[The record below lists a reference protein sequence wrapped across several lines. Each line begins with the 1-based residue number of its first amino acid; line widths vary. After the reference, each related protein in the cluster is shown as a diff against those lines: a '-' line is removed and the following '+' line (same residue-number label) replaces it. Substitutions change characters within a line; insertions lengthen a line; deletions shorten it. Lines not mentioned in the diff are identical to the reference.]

1 MEMRKR
7 RINILLFCLC
17 LFTFFYL
24 LLIFMPKR
32 KEKMIDIVG
41 LNVSV
46 ARKFARDNDLNL
58 KVKEVYSDKVRKDIV
73 IKQSIVAG
81 KQLQDKDTLT
91 VTVSLGKD
99 ERELYKKYKV
109 NELGMIPIVV
119 YHEIEKVDETTKQE
133 DGTTDKNGFV
143 RTVDAFK
150 KDLQYYYEHQY
161 RMIALQDMVEG
172 NIDVE
177 MGKSPIVLT
186 FDGGYENTVKVIG
199 ETKNG
204 ELRIDPDCALGI
216 LESFKKQYPDFQ
228 VTATFFVNEHLFGDK
243 KYNKK
248 ILKWL
253 VENGYDIGNG
263 TMTGADITALDYT
276 TTEKE
281 IGGMYHLFED
291 LIPEEYVSI
300 VALPNGS
307 PYQVDHK
314 NYDAVLEGTYD
325 QFHYQTYATLQPE
338 FGANVSCFDLSFSI
352 DFIKRIKAYHGD
364 GVTDSLENQMQELE
378 QTKYIS
384 DGHIKQVVVPREQKA
399 QLRLDIAHEVITY
412 EP

>member
-1 MEMRKR
+1 
-7 RINILLFCLC
+7 
-17 LFTFFYL
+17 
-24 LLIFMPKR
+24 MPKR
-32 KEKMIDIVG
+32 KEKMIDVVG

-58 KVKEVYSDKVRKDIV
+58 KVTEVYSDQVRKDIV

-81 KQLQDKDTLT
+81 KQLRDKETLT
-91 VTVSLGKD
+91 VTVSLGKN
-99 ERELYKKYKV
+99 ERDLYKKYKV

-119 YHEIEKVDETTKQE
+119 YHEIEKVDETKKQE
-133 DGTTDKNGFV
+133 NVTTDKNSFV
-143 RTVDAFK
+143 RTVEEFK

-186 FDGGYENTVKVIG
+186 FDGGYENTIKVVG

-204 ELRIDPDCALGI
+204 ELKIDPDCALGI
-216 LESFKKQYPDFQ
+216 LESFKKEYPDFQ

-243 KYNKK
+243 KYDKK
-248 ILKWL
+248 VLKWL
-253 VENGYDIGNG
+253 VEHGYDVGNG
-263 TMTGADITALDYT
+263 TMTGADITTLDDT
-276 TTEKE
+276 ATEKE
-281 IGGMYHLFED
+281 IGGIYHLLEEV
-291 LIPEEYVSI
+291 IPEEYVSI

-307 PYQVDHK
+307 PYQENHK
-314 NYDAVLEGTYD
+314 NYDAILEGNYN
-325 QFHYQTYATLQPE
+325 QFHYQTYATLQSG
-338 FGANVSCFDLSFSI
+338 FGANVSCFDLSFSPN
-352 DFIKRIKAYHGD
+352 FMKRIKAYHGD
-364 GVTDSLENQMQELE
+364 EETDSLEKQMQELE

-384 DGHIKQVVVPREQKA
+384 DGQINQVVIPKGQKD

-412 EP
+412 NP